1 MSSQDDEATTV
12 DVEETEA
19 GDDTLVA
26 MPQAY
31 KMSLSVEIESAGPCR
46 KHVQVTVPR
55 ADLDHF
61 HTEAIGE
68 LSTSVDVPGFR
79 KGHVPTKLVEKRFR
93 KEVGDQVKQ
102 NVLVGSMEQ
111 VSEEHDLDPINEPDL
126 DVENLEIPEEGDFV
140 YEFDV
145 EVRPDFE
152 LPSYDGLKIDRIAKE
167 TTDADVEAY
176 LERYLA
182 QYGELIPHEG
192 AAEKGDF
199 VVLNIEFQ
207 HNGSHLHD
215 LKELTVELKPVLR
228 FQDAELDGFDELL
241 IGANADD
248 KREAELTI
256 STETETLAMRGETV
270 QAEIEVLDVK
280 RLRRPELDKEF
291 LSRVGVETEDEL
303 KDEIRDMLERQA
315 TYQQRQSTREQVLA
329 KITESADWDLPEQM
343 VLRQT
348 DNALRREM
356 LEMQQAGFTTQDIQA
371 RENELRQNAVST
383 TRQALKEH
391 FVLDKIAAEE
401 NIECEMGDIDTEI
414 RMMAMQAGESPRRL
428 RARMLKSGMID
439 NLDAQIRERKAIDF
453 ILEKAEFVDVEAEK
467 STEDRVEAVP
477 QSVCGIKTQ
486 SMNASESQAVETES
500 AASEATEPEAD
511 DAGE

>member
-12 DVEETEA
+12 DDTTVDVEETDA
-19 GDDTLVA
+19 ADDTLAA
-26 MPQAY
+26 MPEAF

-46 KHVQVTVPR
+46 RHVRVTVPR
-55 ADLDHF
+55 ADIDHF
-61 HTEAIGE
+61 HSEALGE

-111 VSEEHDLDPINEPDL
+111 VSEENDLDPINEPDL
-126 DVENLEIPEEGDFV
+126 DVENLEIPDEGDFV

-145 EVRPDFE
+145 EVRPEFD
-152 LPSYDGLKIDRIAKE
+152 LPAYDSLKIDRVVKK
-167 TTDADVEAY
+167 TSDADVDAY
-176 LERYLA
+176 LQRYLA

-199 VVLNIEFQ
+199 VVLDIKFQ
-207 HNGSHLHD
+207 HGGNQLNE

-228 FQDAELDGFDELL
+228 FQDAELEGFDELL
-241 IGANADD
+241 AGAKADD
-248 KREAELTI
+248 KREVDLTI
-256 STETETLAMRGETV
+256 SAETETLAMRGETV
-270 QAEIEVLDVK
+270 HAEIEVLDIK

-291 LSRVGVETEDEL
+291 LSRVGVESEEEL
-303 KDEIRDMLERQA
+303 SGEIRDMLERQV
-315 TYQQRQSTREQVLA
+315 THQQRQSAREQVLE
-329 KITESADWDLPEQM
+329 KITDSAEWDLPEQM

-356 LEMQQAGFTTQDIQA
+356 LEMQQAGFTSQDIQA

-391 FVLDKIAAEE
+391 FVLDKIATQEE
-401 NIECEMGDIDTEI
+401 IECEMGDIDTEI
-414 RMMAMQAGESPRRL
+414 QMMAMQGGESPRRL

-439 NLDAQIRERKAIDF
+439 NLEAQIRERKAIDF
-453 ILEKAEFVDVEAEK
+453 ILERVEFVDTEAK
-467 STEDRVEAVP
+467 DQAEDRVEAVP

-486 SMNASESQAVETES
+486 PVSV
-500 AASEATEPEAD
+500 D
-511 DAGE
+511 DAAE